1 MGTPPEF
8 HEWPVI
14 TSTIKS
20 TSMSKS
26 NECRVWFVASR
37 LNDLNDSTF

>member
-14 TSTIKS
+14 TS